1 VEENPMYVE
10 FILGIGLFT
19 LILASLPTKS
29 NVSLENVD
37 CILNEKLKD
46 KKFKK
51 LYDKECKKL
60 QKTEDKMKKKLLVE
74 GYKEL
79 AKPEEVTKS
88 YTSVDEMLEDLHS
101 HRGWTLWDYIVS
113 FWHRYFWNFVSDIPL
128 RVKTFIQ
135 RGQRGWADSDTW
147 DYSYYMAKLFSE
159 GIQHMLKHGNTC
171 FTKKDLKALKHIIET
186 FKTAKSIEEHDLIY
200 FSSELFT
207 WAKYKKAKRTCVYM
221 NKKRSYPRDR
231 KYRVMTLREV
241 QRFEKGFDLLKKY
254 YFYLW
259 D

>member
-1 VEENPMYVE
+1 MHKV
-10 FILGIGLFT
+10 
-19 LILASLPTKS
+19 K
-29 NVSLENVD
+29 LENVD
-37 CILNEKLKD
+37 CILTEQLKD

-51 LYDKECKKL
+51 LYEKECKKL
-60 QKTEDKMKKKLLVE
+60 QKEEEKIEKKLLAE
-74 GYKEL
+74 GYKEIT
-79 AKPEEVTKS
+79 KVIKEEKMETRKVNGEEVVEFS
-88 YTSVDEMLEDLHS
+88 SVDEMLEDLGS
-101 HRGWTLWDYIVS
+101 HRGWNILDYIEHY
-113 FWHRYFWNFVSDIPL
+113 WHIYFWNFVSDIPL

-135 RGQRGWADSDTW
+135 RGIRGWADSDTW

-171 FTKKDLKALKHIIET
+171 FAKKDLKALKHIIAT
-186 FKTAKSIEEHDLIY
+186 FKTAKSIEEHNLIY
-200 FSSELFT
+200 FSSEVFT

-221 NKKRSYPRDR
+221 NKKRSYPRDI